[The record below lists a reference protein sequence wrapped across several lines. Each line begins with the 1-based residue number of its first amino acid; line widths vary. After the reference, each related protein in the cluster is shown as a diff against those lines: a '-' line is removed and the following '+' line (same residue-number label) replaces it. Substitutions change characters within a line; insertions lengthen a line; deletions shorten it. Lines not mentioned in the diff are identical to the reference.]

1 MTDRSL
7 SSPMMTWTGSG
18 VWSGLSSILSFEI
31 NGSSNFSI
39 RHWRAPRS
47 GLRVEFPKT

>member
-1 MTDRSL
+1 MTDRCIIVTDGDVDRL
-7 SSPMMTWTGSG
+7 S

-31 NGSSNFSI
+31 KGSSNFSM

-47 GLRVEFPKT
+47 GLRLEFPKT